1 MERGD
6 IFVIYGTEIF
16 ENTLKLLEAAELAEM
31 IGDRKRSVAVKP
43 NLVTAKPAQSG
54 ATTHPE
60 IVAGV
65 LEYLRRE
72 GFENVAVMEGSWVG
86 DRTDEA
92 YRVSG
97 IGAVCEKYGVPYY
110 DLQRDSAREYDARGM
125 RLRICDRPM
134 AADFIINLPVLKG
147 HCQTHVTCALKNMKG
162 FLPDSEKRR
171 FHALGLMKPIAHLN
185 AVIRQDFIL
194 VDNICGDLDF
204 EEGGNPVEMDRLLAF
219 ADPVLC
225 DAFACEAMGYALSEV
240 PYIGMAEQLGVGSC
254 DLARATVVELNHG
267 SAAVESAP
275 SRRVAAL
282 EEQIEARDACSACYG
297 ALIHALD
304 RLGSS
309 EREDRICIGQGW
321 RDAEPT
327 ALAVRMGVG
336 SCTKRCGYYCPG
348 CPPTAASILK
358 FLREMES

>member
-1 MERGD
+1 MERGN

-125 RLRICDRPM
+125 RLRICDR
-134 AADFIINLPVLKG
+134 
-147 HCQTHVTCALKNMKG
+147 G
-162 FLPDSEKRR
+162 FYHQPARAEGPLPDARHLCAEEYEGFSARQRKAAFSRAGADE
-171 FHALGLMKPIAHLN
+171 AH
-185 AVIRQDFIL
+185 
-194 VDNICGDLDF
+194 
-204 EEGGNPVEMDRLLAF
+204 
-219 ADPVLC
+219 
-225 DAFACEAMGYALSEV
+225 
-240 PYIGMAEQLGVGSC
+240 
-254 DLARATVVELNHG
+254 RA
-267 SAAVESAP
+267 
-275 SRRVAAL
+275 
-282 EEQIEARDACSACYG
+282 
-297 ALIHALD
+297 
-304 RLGSS
+304 S
-309 EREDRICIGQGW
+309 ERRHPAGFY
-321 RDAEPT
+321 
-327 ALAVRMGVG
+327 
-336 SCTKRCGYYCPG
+336 SC
-348 CPPTAASILK
+348 
-358 FLREMES
+358 

>member
-194 VDNICGDLDF
+194 VDNI
-204 EEGGNPVEMDRLLAF
+204 
-219 ADPVLC
+219 
-225 DAFACEAMGYALSEV
+225 SEV
-240 PYIGMAEQLGVGSC
+240 PYIGMAEQLGVGSS

>member
-31 IGDRKRSVAVKP
+31 IGDRKQSVAVKP

-110 DLQRDSAREYDARGM
+110 DLQRDSAREYDARG
-125 RLRICDRPM
+125 C
-134 AADFIINLPVLKG
+134 
-147 HCQTHVTCALKNMKG
+147 
-162 FLPDSEKRR
+162 
-171 FHALGLMKPIAHLN
+171 
-185 AVIRQDFIL
+185 
-194 VDNICGDLDF
+194 
-204 EEGGNPVEMDRLLAF
+204 AF
-219 ADPVLC
+219 A
-225 DAFACEAMGYALSEV
+225 S
-240 PYIGMAEQLGVGSC
+240 
-254 DLARATVVELNHG
+254 ATVRWPRIL
-267 SAAVESAP
+267 
-275 SRRVAAL
+275 
-282 EEQIEARDACSACYG
+282 
-297 ALIHALD
+297 
-304 RLGSS
+304 SS
-309 EREDRICIGQGW
+309 
-321 RDAEPT
+321 T
-327 ALAVRMGVG
+327 
-336 SCTKRCGYYCPG
+336 CP
-348 CPPTAASILK
+348 C
-358 FLREMES
+358 